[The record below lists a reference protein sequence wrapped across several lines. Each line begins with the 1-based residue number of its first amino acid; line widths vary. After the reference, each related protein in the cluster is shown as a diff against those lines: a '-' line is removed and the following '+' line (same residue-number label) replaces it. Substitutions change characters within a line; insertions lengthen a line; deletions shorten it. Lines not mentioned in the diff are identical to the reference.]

1 MNPTSSRARRF
12 VSACG
17 SILLLAPLAT
27 LHAADR
33 QAATPS
39 IPAAAT
45 KPSPRPAYVP
55 PPPTFPDVAYGKHP
69 KQVLHFWKA
78 ETDLPAP
85 LIVYIHGG
93 AWTGGDRYKY
103 LNMVLPDALRHA
115 ISVASVEYRFI
126 VEAKADGEVPPLR
139 GPMMDC
145 ARAIQFLRHKAAEWN
160 IDKSRVAACGGSA
173 GACTS
178 LWIAFHD
185 DLADPTSSDPVSRE
199 STRLFCVGSHRGQT
213 SLDPKQIRAWM
224 PTNVHG
230 HGALGITG
238 DPARNLTANE
248 VFHADRERFL
258 PLIKEFSPYELVS
271 PDDPPVGLYYQTPPA
286 MGQPE
291 KDPVH
296 SANFG
301 VKLKERCDALK
312 VPCELVY
319 PGAPDVKHATMSDF
333 LIATLKPGASK

>member
-78 ETDLPAP
+78 ETDKPAP

-145 ARAIQFLRHKAAEWN
+145 ARAIQFLRSKAAEWN
-160 IDKSRVAACGGSA
+160 IGKTRVAACGVSA

-185 DLADPTSSDPVSRE
+185 DLADPASSDSVARE
-199 STRLFCVGSHRGQT
+199 STRLFCVGASRGQT
-213 SLDPKQIRAWM
+213 SLDPKQIREWM

-230 HGALGITG
+230 HGAFGIKG
-238 DPARNLTANE
+238 DRARNLTPNE
-248 VFHADRERFL
+248 EFHADRERFL
-258 PLIKEFSPYELVS
+258 PWIKEYSPYELVS
-271 PDDPPVGLYYQTPPA
+271 TDDPPVGLYYQTPPA

-301 VKLKERCDALK
+301 VKLKEHCDALK

-319 PGAPDVKHATMSDF
+319 PGASDVKHATMIDF
-333 LIATLKPGASK
+333 LVATLKRGTSK